1 MRHVRWHLS
10 LILLLVA
17 IVTGVTGSPDEP
29 KPDPQ
34 EPEPVQMPLTD
45 TLRAPQG
52 ALVSIDLG
60 FPYAS

>member
-1 MRHVRWHLS
+1 MRHVRWLTAA
-10 LILLLVA
+10 LLLLVA
-17 IVTGVTGSPDEP
+17 LVTGVTASPDEP
-29 KPDPQ
+29 EPDPQ
-34 EPEPVQMPLTD
+34 EPEPVPMPLSE